1 MESSRNDKID
11 FLLEYASSKVPCNFS
26 AAISK
31 LNQRFGNSNNKEYE
45 RLIVELI
52 SLRILRSVDEQGW
65 SNFLVD
71 ELGFHIL
78 KKFNSF
84 SEYENH
90 KKAKDQKELEL
101 LTNNATIAMR
111 TRRFMYVSLIIG
123 FIGGISGLLNISSRL
138 FPSTEAIKT
147 SSETPEK
154 QLDTQAQKAN
164 PVDSL
169 KTEANT
175 R

>member
-1 MESSRNDKID
+1 MESSKNDKVD
-11 FLLEYASSKVPCNFS
+11 YLLEYASSEVPCSFN

-31 LNQRFGNSNNKEYE
+31 LKECFGKSNNKEYE

-78 KKFNSF
+78 NKFKSF
-84 SEYENH
+84 SEYEEH
-90 KKAKDQKELEL
+90 KRAKDKKELEL
-101 LTNNATIAMR
+101 LNNNATIAKR

-123 FIGGISGLLNISSRL
+123 FIGGMSGLLNISSRL
-138 FPSTEAIKT
+138 FPSSGSIKT
-147 SSETPEK
+147 TSEPREK
-154 QLDTQAQKAN
+154 QLDTKEQRTN
-164 PVDSL
+164 PIDSL
-169 KTEANT
+169 KTEDNK